1 MEAQAVRLLVR
12 GELTTTTSGWVL
24 RPSRPEGDTYEVQL
38 RAR

>member
-24 RPSRPEGDTYEVQL
+24 RPSRP
-38 RAR
+38 